1 MTQIQAISDKAEA
14 LSDYK
19 EKVVENVRELKH
31 ITEENAK
38 NHSQMMENVGQILDS
53 VKQVDE
59 YCIAMEKQA
68 GELDRS
74 VDYFTMGS

>member
-1 MTQIQAISDKAEA
+1 
-14 LSDYK
+14 
-19 EKVVENVRELKH
+19 
-31 ITEENAK
+31 
-38 NHSQMMENVGQILDS
+38 MMENVGQILDS